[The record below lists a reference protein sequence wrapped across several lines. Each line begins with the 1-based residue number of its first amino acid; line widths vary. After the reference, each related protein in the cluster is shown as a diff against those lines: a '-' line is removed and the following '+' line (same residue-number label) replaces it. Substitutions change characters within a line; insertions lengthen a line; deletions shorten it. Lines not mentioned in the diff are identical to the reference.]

1 MTSNHLRIDLNA
13 DLAESPERL
22 ANGSDA
28 ELMRYISSAN
38 VACGAHAGDAVT
50 MEQTL
55 ELAKQFGVAVGAHPG
70 YPDRE
75 NFGRLSVRMPNADL
89 TAVIHD
95 QIAELSTIARRL
107 AIPVVHVKPHGALY
121 HDCNHNPETARAVCR
136 AVLAMDANLI
146 MVGQASSPCLAIYRD
161 MGLRAVSEAFADRT
175 YEPDGSLRSRKLPDS
190 LLEDP
195 QSAAAQA
202 ESIVARGVVLTSA
215 NSELPI
221 KADTLCMHSDTP
233 GAAQIARAVRE
244 SLTRVGAAIA
254 PLA

>member
-1 MTSNHLRIDLNA
+1 MMVNRLRIDLNA

-55 ELAKQFGVAVGAHPG
+55 ELAKRLNVSVGAHPG

-75 NFGRLSVRMPNADL
+75 NFGRLTVPMPYADL
-89 TAVIHD
+89 TAMIHD
-95 QIAELSTIARRL
+95 QIAELAAIARRL
-107 AIPVVHVKPHGALY
+107 AVPVVHIKPHGALY
-121 HDCNHNPETARAVCR
+121 HDCNHDPDIARAVCR

-146 MVGQASSPCLAIYRD
+146 MVGQASSPCLAVYRD
-161 MGLRAVSEAFADRT
+161 MGLRAVSEAFADRA
-175 YEPDGSLRSRKLPDS
+175 YEPDGSLRSRKLAGS
-190 LLEDP
+190 LLDDP
-195 QSAAAQA
+195 MAAATQA
-202 ESIVARGVVLTSA
+202 ENIVLRGVVLTSV
-215 NSELPI
+215 NSEVPI

-244 SLTRVGAAIA
+244 RLTEAGVVIT
-254 PLA
+254 PSS